1 MTLTLIARNPFTRQ
15 IGVAIAS
22 GSDDCAGG
30 SLYIRDDLGIVSV
43 QGKGNKETGAAAIEA
58 LATGMATGDVLQQ
71 LKNKDLQLGL
81 RQVLLAPLDGDL
93 WAYTGEQ
100 CLRWAGHIGK
110 DQYMVAGNMLAS
122 EKVLAE
128 MERAFL
134 ADRQMP
140 LPRRLF
146 AALKAGIAAGGDLR
160 GHRSAAILVLGA
172 PAFSHVVTASPQVM
186 EDLAQGMG
194 QLQ

>member
-1 MTLTLIARNPFTRQ
+1 MTLTLIARNRFTRQ

-30 SLYIRDDLGIVSV
+30 SLYMRDGVGVVSV
-43 QGKGNKETGAAAIEA
+43 QGKGNPETGEAALNA
-58 LATGMATGDVLQQ
+58 LAAGMATRDVLQQ

-81 RQVLLAPLDGDL
+81 RQVLLAPLAGDF

-122 EKVLAE
+122 EKVLTE
-128 MERAFL
+128 MEREFL
-134 ADRQMP
+134 ADLQMP

-146 AALKAGIAAGGDLR
+146 AALKAGMAAGGDLR
-160 GHRSAAILVLGA
+160 GHRSAGVFVLGA
-172 PAFSHVVTASPQVM
+172 PSFAHAVTASPQVL
-186 EDLAQGMG
+186 EDMAQGIG
-194 QLQ
+194 RS